1 MITVV
6 IPSSPIESHPDT
18 EIIRAVVDS
27 VYHHLPSAPILL
39 TFDGLRASQEDWRDR
54 YEKHVR
60 ECEELTAYDPAWRNV
75 TVYSFIPHLHQ
86 SGMMRRII
94 NLINTPLLCYVE
106 HDMMIRTGR
115 EIDFAGIADFIMA
128 GHSSCVRL
136 YRRNFIPDAHY
147 EFMHGRFDADIR
159 FLRTSQWPQNVHIA
173 TVDMYRTMLDEFF
186 SPEANCYIEDAVWG
200 RLHEQYPRFKMHI
213 YYPETDIKYLLHLDG
228 RGSNSKYEEDQV
240 Y

>member
-27 VYHHLPSAPILL
+27 IYYHLPSAPILL
-39 TFDGLRASQEDWRDR
+39 TFDGLRDSQEDWRER
-54 YEKHVR
+54 YEKHIR

-75 TVYSFIPHLHQ
+75 TAYSFDEHLHQ
-86 SGMMRRII
+86 SGMIRKVIDQI
-94 NLINTPLLCYVE
+94 TTPLLCYVE

-115 EIDFAGIADFIMA
+115 RIDFTAIADFIMT
-128 GHSSCVRL
+128 GRSSCVRL
-136 YRRNFIPDAHY
+136 YRRLNIPPAHA
-147 EFMHGRFDADIR
+147 EFMHGYDDTDDR
-159 FLRTSQWPQNVHIA
+159 FLRTSQWSQNVHIA
-173 TVDMYRTMLDEFF
+173 TVDMYRVMLQEFF
-186 SPEANCYIEDAVWG
+186 TTEANCYIEDAVWG

-213 YYPETDIKYLLHLDG
+213 YYPESDIKYLLHLDG